1 MCRTKKSTLLTSLPL
16 RLMSAHT
23 VCGQYLKFISSQPIH
38 LYSSWSFCSSFL
50 SLGVSSVTE
59 HSAQTLFNTV
69 ILSLSFLM
77 TLYCQNL
84 YFFPKVFFF
93 GRMVLLL
100 FGFDVWGFCFPLFFG
115 KFDISYWWWT
125 GQHLQWWQWWW
136 WFLACWLRQWYTIVG
151 SLSALDGVCVSRTV
165 FGCGDDSISGEVREI
180 ILSGSILSEYSPC
193 KKFLAFCCQD

>member
-93 GRMVLLL
+93 WKDGPIAFWVWRLGVLLSTVFWKIWYKLLMMDWTTFAVMAVMVMVLGLL
-100 FGFDVWGFCFPLFFG
+100 AETMVHHSW
-115 KFDISYWWWT
+115 
-125 GQHLQWWQWWW
+125 
-136 WFLACWLRQWYTIVG
+136 
-151 SLSALDGVCVSRTV
+151 
-165 FGCGDDSISGEVREI
+165 
-180 ILSGSILSEYSPC
+180 
-193 KKFLAFCCQD
+193 